1 VKRITDREFVY
12 IRSTD
17 TDVRKTFQRIRA
29 QQEQPNATKSEPNAY
44 PTSTKPSSAFSK
56 GQEMR
61 ADIGAFPMKPVGKSS
76 ECPSCRFCFWVAFF
90 L

>member
-29 QQEQPNATKSEPNAY
+29 QQEQDKE
-44 PTSTKPSSAFSK
+44 
-56 GQEMR
+56 R
-61 ADIGAFPMKPVGKSS
+61 AKCVSNLNEAIERRKAKK
-76 ECPSCRFCFWVAFF
+76 
-90 L
+90 